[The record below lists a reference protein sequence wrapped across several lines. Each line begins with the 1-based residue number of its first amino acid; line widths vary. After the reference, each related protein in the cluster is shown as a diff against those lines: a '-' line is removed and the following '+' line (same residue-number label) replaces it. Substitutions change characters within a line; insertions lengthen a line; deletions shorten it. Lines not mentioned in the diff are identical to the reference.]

1 MSSLFIV
8 RMGGA
13 ASVPEK
19 MDKGLA
25 EKMLGPMFD
34 ETRFEMSAV
43 NGILSKSALYEQAFH
58 VLSMALKDLK
68 SLALCAGCSSCDIQR
83 AADFLTAAGEPE
95 GHAHARLVEAS
106 KAKEPLPGWK
116 PDILK
121 MHPTRKSVQTIYWQ
135 K

>member
-58 VLSMALKDLK
+58 VLSMALKDSK
-68 SLALCAGCSSCDIQR
+68 SMGTLVLAA
-83 AADFLTAAGEPE
+83 
-95 GHAHARLVEAS
+95 
-106 KAKEPLPGWK
+106 
-116 PDILK
+116 
-121 MHPTRKSVQTIYWQ
+121 
-135 K
+135 